1 MHRYQSPFM
10 CSEKRFVLL
19 VQLKRLFYSIYIIVR
34 IAAFIVHRS
43 RENFVLFE
51 ILYYLALSTRTL
63 IGNQGQ
69 VLHMADPLNMTQLLL
84 PLTTLIW
91 PTV

>member
-69 VLHMADPLNMTQLLL
+69 VLHMFDRF
-84 PLTTLIW
+84 TLRSN
-91 PTV
+91 